1 MPEPGPEPLPDPLPE
16 PPTDPLPD
24 PGPGARSRRVVV
36 GFSGSGASRRA
47 LRWAVLECA
56 ATSRPLRVVLVREGS
71 TAAPAHLEQ
80 ALAQELERVP
90 GREPAVDV
98 TVTTGRPVPALLVEA
113 SDGALLVLGSG
124 RGGAP
129 GGGRVLA
136 ACLEH
141 TPVPVVLVGPQAVVG
156 PPRRLLVLSTP
167 GSGDDPAPVAWAA
180 RADRLPLRVLTTWQA
195 RPAGAERRHAHLLAA
210 QRHHAVLAQLG
221 AARGGPVRAVVAEGA
236 TGDVLARRAVVGD
249 LVVVAATAVH
259 ALPVHLLRV
268 PLVLVPP
275 GSRTIVLP
283 EAAATTTGRRRAA
296 GLART

>member
-1 MPEPGPEPLPDPLPE
+1 MPDPEPMTAPA
-16 PPTDPLPD
+16 
-24 PGPGARSRRVVV
+24 PGAGARPRRVVV

-56 ATSRPLRVVLVREGS
+56 ATARPLRVVLVREGS

-80 ALAQELERVP
+80 ALSQELERVP

-98 TVTTGRPVPALLVEA
+98 TVTTGQPASALLVEA
-113 SDGALLVLGSG
+113 ADGALLVLGRG

-136 ACLEH
+136 ACLQH
-141 TPVPVVLVGPQAVVG
+141 APVPVVLVGPQAVLG
-156 PPRRLLVLSTP
+156 PPRRLLVVSAP
-167 GSGDDPAPVAWAA
+167 GSADDPAPVAWAA
-180 RADRLPLRVLTTWQA
+180 RGDRLPLRVLTTWQA
-195 RPAGAERRHAHLLAA
+195 PPAGAERRHAHLLAA

-221 AARGGPVRAVVAEGA
+221 AAGGGAVRAVVVEGA
-236 TGDVLARRAVVGD
+236 TGDVLARRTVVGD
-249 LVVVAATAVH
+249 LVVVAATAVR

-275 GSRTIVLP
+275 SSRTIVLP
-283 EAAATTTGRRRAA
+283 DATAATTAGRRRAA
-296 GLART
+296 GLARA